1 MPDRS
6 WFLAVNGK
14 QQGPYPEAQ
23 VRDFIARGMV
33 TAQTMVWTE
42 GMAGWQKA
50 GEVPELMSYPAGPL
64 GIPRAGGPV
73 MRTTG
78 EIGQAASLNVGVWPL
93 LGRSLLFFI
102 GLVLVIPA
110 PWAATS
116 FYHWIISRISVPG
129 RPNLGFTGQ
138 VGDIWYVFV
147 ASGLCLYAE
156 VIDNNYLTF
165 VVFVLD
171 AILAWIVVKWIAGN
185 LSSNGKRLPID
196 FTGGALGYFGWY
208 LLMYISFIT
217 IIGWAWVI
225 TAWMRWICRNISGTH
240 REVVF
245 NATGLEMLWR
255 TVVFSLG
262 CVVIIPIPW
271 VLSWYFRWYISQF
284 ALVER
289 GATG

>member
-6 WFLAVNGK
+6 WFLAIDGK
-14 QQGPYPEAQ
+14 QQGPYPDAQ
-23 VRDFIARGMV
+23 LRDFIARGMV

-50 GEVPELMSYPAGPL
+50 GEVPGLTSPAGP
-64 GIPRAGGPV
+64 PA
-73 MRTTG
+73 MARTGDPLTG
-78 EIGQAASLNVGVWPL
+78 DAEIGQAASLNVGVWPF
-93 LGRSLLFFI
+93 LGRSLLYII
-102 GLVLVIPA
+102 GLLLVIPA
-110 PWAATS
+110 PWIATS
-116 FYHWIISRISVPG
+116 FYRWIVSRISVPG
-129 RPNLGFTGQ
+129 RPNLGFTGR

-147 ASGLCLYAE
+147 VSGLSIYADA
-156 VIDNNYLTF
+156 IDNTYVSF
-165 VVFVLD
+165 VVLVLG
-171 AILAWIVVKWIAGN
+171 AFLAWMILRWIAGN
-185 LSSNGKRLPID
+185 LSSNGQELPIS
-196 FTGGALGYFGWY
+196 FTGSALGYVGWY
-208 LLMYISFIT
+208 LLMCISYIT

-225 TAWMRWICRNISGTH
+225 TAWMRWICRNISGTR

-245 NATGLEMLWR
+245 NATGLALLWR
-255 TVVFSLG
+255 TVLFALG